1 MNLQQLAKPNSST
14 EYAKIFESQFGVNL
28 NLNLSLNQAKEYL
41 KTSKELIE
49 NYRQSNKLY
58 TSQNDSTYM
67 QALMLEEALT
77 AKVQELSEADAGS
90 FGGNNT
96 NTGKN
101 MKPIVPGKMSGE
113 YANALKKTAMGEDI
127 SVKEWKKLQKQG
139 ISKNL
144 LTVLEN
150 KETSIKLM
158 KKIVESRKVIN
169 EDEVAQAQVVLA
181 AQDMVDR
188 VQKMIE
194 DMIDLQYKDVPAL
207 ADTMK
212 GELGTDQASQF
223 KDAMSSAMATL
234 SDTLNSTKEQMD
246 AAVAIVTG
254 EEVESPMGDLEG
266 VDMEPEMDDMDDM
279 GDADDVDTDIPM
291 DAIPVPDDMDADLGR
306 EKR

>member
-1 MNLQQLAKPNSST
+1 MNLQQLATPKSSK

-28 NLNLSLNQAKEYL
+28 DLNLTLNQAKEYL
-41 KTSKELIE
+41 NTTKSLIE
-49 NYRQSNKLY
+49 NYRQSNKLH

-67 QALMLEEALT
+67 QGLMLEEALT
-77 AKVQELSEADAGS
+77 SKVKELSEANAGS

-96 NTGKN
+96 NTGRT

-127 SVKEWKKLQKQG
+127 TDKEWNKLKEQG

-144 LTVLEN
+144 LTVLESKN
-150 KETSIKLM
+150 TSIKLM
-158 KKIVESRKVIN
+158 KKIVESKKQIN
-169 EDEVAQAQVVLA
+169 EDEVSQAQVVLA

-212 GELGTDQASQF
+212 GELGTDQAMQF
-223 KDAMSSAMATL
+223 KDAMGSAMATL
-234 SDTLNSTKEQMD
+234 SDTLNATKEQMD

-254 EEVESPMGDLEG
+254 EEVESPMGELSDLEPEEPVG
-266 VDMEPEMDDMDDM
+266 GDEIDMDMDADVPMEP
-279 GDADDVDTDIPM
+279 V
-291 DAIPVPDDMDADLGR
+291 PVPDDLEPELGR

>member
-1 MNLQQLAKPNSST
+1 MNLQQLAKPKSST

-28 NLNLSLNQAKEYL
+28 KLNLALEQATEYL
-41 KTSKELIE
+41 NETKDVLADYRKTVKFHS
-49 NYRQSNKLY
+49 
-58 TSQNDSTYM
+58 SQQDSSYM
-67 QALMLEEALT
+67 QGLMLEQALT
-77 AKVQELSEADAGS
+77 KKVEELLEADAGS

-96 NTGKN
+96 NTGKT

-139 ISKNL
+139 ISENL
-144 LTVLEN
+144 LVVLES

-158 KKIVESRKVIN
+158 TKIVESRKVIK
-169 EDEVAQAQVVLA
+169 EDEVSQAQVVLA

-188 VQKMIE
+188 VQKMVE

-212 GELGTDQASQF
+212 GELGTDQAIQF
-223 KDAMSSAMATL
+223 KDAMGSALSTL
-234 SDTLNSTKEQMD
+234 ADTLNSTKEQMD

-254 EEVESPMGDLEG
+254 EEVASPMGDLEG
-266 VDMEPEMDDMDDM
+266 IDTEPELDM
-279 GDADDVDTDIPM
+279 GDAGDVDTDIPM
-291 DAIPVPDDMDADLGR
+291 DAIPVPDDMDSDLGR
-306 EKR
+306 GKR

>member
-1 MNLQQLAKPNSST
+1 MNLQQLAQPHSST
-14 EYAKIFESQFGVNL
+14 TYAKIFESQFGVSL
-28 NLNLSLNQAKEYL
+28 NLDLSLKHATQYL
-41 KTSKELIE
+41 NTTKNLIE
-49 NYRQSNKLY
+49 NYKQSDKLH
-58 TSQNDSTYM
+58 TSQNDSIYM
-67 QALMLEEALT
+67 QGLMLEQALT
-77 AKVQELSEADAGS
+77 TKVQELSEEDAGS

-96 NTGKN
+96 NTGKT

-139 ISKNL
+139 ISESL
-144 LTVLEN
+144 LTVLES

-158 KKIVESRKVIN
+158 SKIVESRKVIN
-169 EDEVAQAQVVLA
+169 EDEVSQAQVVLA

-212 GELGTDQASQF
+212 GELGTDQATQF
-223 KDAMSSAMATL
+223 KDAMGSAMATL
-234 SDTLNSTKEQMD
+234 SDTLNATKDQMD

-254 EEVESPMGDLEG
+254 EEVASPMGDLEG
-266 VDMEPEMDDMDDM
+266 IDTEPELDM
-279 GDADDVDTDIPM
+279 GDAGDVDTDIPM